1 MKRAVDVVA
10 GCVLGVLALPAIAS
24 MALIA
29 AIELRA
35 WPFFL
40 QDRVGRDGRLF
51 RFVKLRTLPPSAPP
65 YADKYALQGIPIRR
79 FSNYLREHH
88 LDELPQ
94 LFLVVTGRMS
104 LVGPRPEMPNLH
116 RKFDHQFAAE
126 RTNLRP
132 GCTGLWQIGTR
143 CEGLIGEAPEFDRFY
158 VRNVSWRLDA
168 WILWRTVRNFFP
180 GRRLISL
187 DDVPGWTPQQQ
198 RVVELE
204 PRVVELAEV
213 FEHTA

>member
-1 MKRAVDVVA
+1 MKRGVDVVA
-10 GCVLGVLALPAIAS
+10 GIVLGVLALPVIAVL
-24 MALIA
+24 ALIA

-40 QDRVGRDGRLF
+40 QDRVGRNGELF
-51 RFVKLRTLPPSAPP
+51 RFVKLRTLPRSAPP
-65 YADKYALQGIPIRR
+65 YADKYALEDISIGR
-79 FSNYLREHH
+79 FCNYLRDHH

-94 LFLVVTGRMS
+94 LLLVITGRMS
-104 LVGPRPEMPNLH
+104 LIGPRPEMPNLH
-116 RKFDHQFAAE
+116 RTFDRQFAAE

-143 CEGLIGEAPEFDRFY
+143 CQGLIGEAPEFDRFY
-158 VRNVSWRLDA
+158 VRNVSWRLDT
-168 WILWRTVRNFFP
+168 WILWRTIRNFFP
-180 GRRLISL
+180 GRSLVSL
-187 DDVPGWTPQQQ
+187 DDVPGWTPQHQ
-198 RVVELE
+198 RVIDLE

>member
-10 GCVLGVLALPAIAS
+10 GCVLGVLALPAIAL
-24 MALIA
+24 MALVT

-35 WPFFL
+35 WPFFI

-51 RFVKLRTLPPSAPP
+51 RFVKLRTLPPSAPA
-65 YADKYALQGIPIRR
+65 YADKYALQTVSIRR
-79 FSNYLREHH
+79 FPGYLREHH

-94 LFLVVTGRMS
+94 LFLVIIGRMS

-116 RKFDHQFAAE
+116 RKFDSQFAME
-126 RTNLRP
+126 RTAVRP

-168 WILWRTVRNFFP
+168 WILWRTIRNFFP
-180 GRRLISL
+180 GRRLLSL
-187 DDVPGWTPQQQ
+187 DDVPRWAPQ
-198 RVVELE
+198 RPSVVDLE